1 MEVKI
6 PIKNI
11 SNFKLNVEFE
21 VLNPFRLNKKEDD
34 TEEIKNLQNFV
45 ILPCP

>member
-1 MEVKI
+1 MEIKI

-21 VLNPFRLNKKEDD
+21 VLNPYRLNKKQNDN
-34 TEEIKNLQNFV
+34 EEIKNL
-45 ILPCP
+45 